1 MVRKNKENPSHVLSI
16 ILAGG
21 AGKRLFPL
29 TQDRSKPAVP
39 LGGKYRLIDVPI
51 SNCLNSGLKRIFV
64 LTQFNSASLNRHIVN
79 TYRFDPFAEGGIEVL
94 AAEQTM
100 TNPNWF
106 QGTADAVRQHL
117 HRFTGRD
124 NDYQLILSGDQL
136 YRMDYRKLLDTHW
149 KRGADVTICVIP
161 KSEAQASTFGLMKLA
176 SDGRVEQFREKPKGN
191 ALREMRT
198 DTSNLGLAPEEA
210 VKKPYLASM
219 GIYLFKSSVLTDLL
233 ADASM
238 IDFGYQVIPRA
249 IEKYDVYGYLFDD
262 YWEDLGTVEAF
273 YKANM
278 DLTGSDPHFDFHDM
292 SAPIYTRARFL
303 PSTRVEHCEIRE
315 SIIAEGSILRGA
327 RIVNSVVGIRSRI
340 GEGVELDRV
349 MMMGADFYEDEDEF
363 DYNRQ
368 MGIPDIGIGKGSLI
382 RKAIIDKN
390 AHIGDNARI
399 LNEERIQ
406 NLDGPGYYIRDGIV
420 IVPKNGVVQNG
431 TVIYPERGR
440 GV

>member
-1 MVRKNKENPSHVLSI
+1 MVRKSRENPSHVLSI

-51 SNCLNSGLKRIFV
+51 SNCLNSGLKKIFV

-79 TYRFDPFAEGGIEVL
+79 TYRFDPFAEGFIEVL

-117 HRFTGRD
+117 HRFTGRE

-136 YRMDYRKLLDTHW
+136 YRMDFHKVLESHW

-161 KSEAQASTFGLMKLA
+161 KSEAMASSFGLLKLA
-176 SDGRVEQFREKPKGN
+176 TDGRVEQFREKPKGA
-191 ALREMRT
+191 ALHEMQC
-198 DTSNLGLAPEEA
+198 DTESLGLTAEEA
-210 VKKPYLASM
+210 RKRPYVASM
-219 GIYLFKSSVLTDLL
+219 GIYLFKCNVLTDLL

-273 YKANM
+273 YKANI

-292 SAPIYTRARFL
+292 TAPIFTRPRFL
-303 PSTRVEHCEIRE
+303 PSTRVEQCEIRD

-327 RIVNSVVGIRSRI
+327 RILNSVVGIRSQVA
-340 GEGVELDRV
+340 EDVALERV
-349 MMMGADFYEDEDEF
+349 MMMGADFYENDDDFE
-363 DYNRQ
+363 YNHQ
-368 MGIPDIGIGKGSLI
+368 LGIPNVGIGRGSVI

-390 AHIGDNARI
+390 AHIGENVRVV
-399 LNEERIQ
+399 NEERIQ
-406 NLDGPGYYIRDGIV
+406 NFDGPGYYIRDGIV
-420 IVPKNGVVQNG
+420 IVPKNGVLQSG
-431 TVIYPERGR
+431 TLI
-440 GV
+440 

>member
-1 MVRKNKENPSHVLSI
+1 MVRKNKENPTHVLSI

-51 SNCLNSGLKRIFV
+51 SNCLNSGLKKIFV
-64 LTQFNSASLNRHIVN
+64 LTQFNSASLNRHITN
-79 TYRFDPFAEGGIEVL
+79 TYRFDPFAEGFIEVL

-100 TNPNWF
+100 ANPNWF

-117 HRFTGRD
+117 HRFTYRE

-136 YRMDYRKLLDTHW
+136 YRMDYHKLLESHW

-161 KSEAQASTFGLMKLA
+161 KSETAASSFGLLKLGV
-176 SDGRVEQFREKPKGN
+176 DGRVEQFREKPKGE
-191 ALREMRT
+191 ALHEMRT
-198 DTSNLGLAPEEA
+198 NTEALGLSPAEA
-210 VKKPYLASM
+210 AKRPYVASM
-219 GIYLFKSSVLTDLL
+219 GIYLFKRNALIDLL

-278 DLTGSDPHFDFHDM
+278 DLTGSDPHFDFFDM
-292 SAPIYTRARFL
+292 TAPIYTRPRFL
-303 PSTRVEHCEIRE
+303 PSSRVEHCEIRD
-315 SIIAEGSILRGA
+315 SIISEGCILRGA
-327 RIVNSVVGIRSRI
+327 RILNSVVGIRSQI
-340 GEGVELDRV
+340 GEDVALERV
-349 MMMGADFYEDEDEF
+349 MIMGADFYEDEDDL

-368 MGIPDIGIGKGSLI
+368 MGIPNIGIGRGSI
-382 RKAIIDKN
+382 IHKAIIDKN
-390 AHIGDNARI
+390 AHIGENVRL
-399 LNEERIQ
+399 LNEERIL
-406 NLDGPGYYIRDGIV
+406 NLDGPGYYIRDGII
-420 IVPKNGVVQNG
+420 IVPKNGIVQSG
-431 TVIYPERGR
+431 TV
-440 GV
+440 V

>member
-1 MVRKNKENPSHVLSI
+1 MVRKSRENPTHVLSV

-29 TQDRSKPAVP
+29 TKDRSKPAVP

-51 SNCLNSGLKRIFV
+51 SNCLNSGLKKIFV
-64 LTQFNSASLNRHIVN
+64 LTQFNSASLNRHISN
-79 TYRFDPFAEGGIEVL
+79 TYRFDPFAEGFIEVL

-100 TNPNWF
+100 TNANWF

-117 HRFTGRD
+117 HRFMGRE

-136 YRMDYRKLLDTHW
+136 YRMDYHKLLESHW
-149 KRGADVTICVIP
+149 RRGADVTICVIP
-161 KSEAQASTFGLMKLA
+161 KSEAIASSFGLMKLA
-176 SDGRVEQFREKPKGN
+176 ADGRVEQFREKPRGE

-198 DTSNLGLAPEEA
+198 DTSGLGLTREESE
-210 VKKPYLASM
+210 KRPYLASM
-219 GIYLFKSSVLTDLL
+219 GIYLFKSGVLDDLL

-249 IEKYDVYGYLFDD
+249 IEKFDVYGFLFDG

-273 YKANM
+273 YRANM

-303 PSTRVEHCEIRE
+303 PSSRIERCEIRD
-315 SIIAEGSILRGA
+315 SIIAEGSILRGS
-327 RIVNSVVGIRSRI
+327 RIFNSVVGIRSQI
-340 GEGVELDRV
+340 GENTELERV
-349 MMMGADFYEDEDEF
+349 MMMGADFYEDEEDFE
-363 DYNRQ
+363 YNRHT
-368 MGIPDIGIGKGSLI
+368 GIPDIGIGKGSVV

-390 AHIGDNARI
+390 AHIGENVRI
-399 LNEERIQ
+399 INEERVQ
-406 NLDGPGYYIRDGIV
+406 NFDGAGYHIRDGIV
-420 IVPKNGVVQNG
+420 IVPKNGVIPGG
-431 TVIYPERGR
+431 TVI
-440 GV
+440 

>member
-1 MVRKNKENPSHVLSI
+1 MVRKSKEDPTHVLSI

-64 LTQFNSASLNRHIVN
+64 LTQFNSASLNRHISN
-79 TYRFDPFAEGGIEVL
+79 TYRFDPFAEGFIEVL

-117 HRFTGRD
+117 HRFTGRE
-124 NDYQLILSGDQL
+124 NVYQLILSGDQL
-136 YRMDYRKLLDTHW
+136 YRMDYRKLLDSHW

-161 KSEAQASTFGLMKLA
+161 KNEAMASSFGLLKLS

-191 ALREMRT
+191 ALREMQT
-198 DTSNLGLAPEEA
+198 DTAALGLAAEDA
-210 VKKPYLASM
+210 QKRPYLASM
-219 GIYLFKSSVLTDLL
+219 GIYLFKSNVLTDLL

-238 IDFGYQVIPRA
+238 IDFGYQVIPSA
-249 IEKYDVYGYLFDD
+249 IEKCDVYGYLFDD

-278 DLTGSDPHFDFHDM
+278 DLTGSDPHFDFFDM
-292 SAPIYTRARFL
+292 TAPIYTRARFL
-303 PSTRVEHCEIRE
+303 PSTRVEHCDIRD
-315 SIIAEGSILRGA
+315 SIISEGSILRGA
-327 RIVNSVVGIRSRI
+327 RIFNSVVGIRSQI
-340 GEGVELDRV
+340 AEDVELERV
-349 MMMGADFYEDEDEF
+349 MIMGADFYEDEDDFE
-363 DYNRQ
+363 YNRQ
-368 MGIPDIGIGKGSLI
+368 LGIPNIGIGKGSII
-382 RKAIIDKN
+382 RNAIIDKN
-390 AHIGDNARI
+390 AHIGENVRI
-399 LNEERIQ
+399 VNEERVQ
-406 NLDGPGYYIRDGIV
+406 NFDGSGYYIRDGIV
-420 IVPKNGVVQNG
+420 IVPKSGILHGG
-431 TVIYPERGR
+431 TVI
-440 GV
+440 

>member
-1 MVRKNKENPSHVLSI
+1 MVRKNKEDPSHVLSV

-79 TYRFDPFAEGGIEVL
+79 TYRFDPFAEGSIEVL

-124 NDYQLILSGDQL
+124 NEYQLVLSGDQL
-136 YRMDYRKLLDTHW
+136 YRMDYRKLLDSHW

-161 KSEAQASTFGLMKLA
+161 KSEEQASSFGLMKLA
-176 SDGRVEQFREKPKGN
+176 SDGRIEQFREKPKGN

-198 DTSNLGLAPEEA
+198 DTATLGLTPEEA
-210 VKKPYLASM
+210 QKKPYLASM
-219 GIYLFKSSVLTDLL
+219 GIYLFKSTVLTDLL

-238 IDFGYQVIPRA
+238 IDFGYQVIPSA
-249 IEKYDVYGYLFDD
+249 IEKYDVYGYLFND

-292 SAPIYTRARFL
+292 TAPIYTHARFL
-303 PSTRVEHCEIRE
+303 PSTRVEQCEIRD

-327 RIVNSVVGIRSRI
+327 RILNSVVGIRSLV
-340 GEGVELDRV
+340 GEAVELDRV
-349 MMMGADFYEDEDEF
+349 MMMGADFYEDEEEF
-363 DYNRQ
+363 TYNRQ
-368 MGIPDIGIGKGSLI
+368 MGIPDIGIGKGSLV

-390 AHIGDNARI
+390 AHIGDNVRI

-420 IVPKNGVVQNG
+420 IVPKNGVVQSG
-431 TVIYPERGR
+431 TII
-440 GV
+440 

>member
-1 MVRKNKENPSHVLSI
+1 MVRKSKENPSHVLSI

-79 TYRFDPFAEGGIEVL
+79 TYRFDPFAEGFIEVL

-117 HRFTGRD
+117 HRFTGRE

-136 YRMDYRKLLDTHW
+136 YRMDYSKLLENHW
-149 KRGADVTICVIP
+149 RRGADVSICVIP
-161 KSEAQASTFGLMKLA
+161 KSEAMASSFGLMKLG
-176 SDGRVEQFREKPKGN
+176 SDGRVEQFREKPKGE
-191 ALREMRT
+191 ALREMQT
-198 DTSNLGLAPEEA
+198 DTAALGLSADEA
-210 VKKPYLASM
+210 KTRPYLASM
-219 GIYLFKSSVLTDLL
+219 GIYLFKSNVLTDLL

-292 SAPIYTRARFL
+292 TAPIYTHPRFL
-303 PSTRVEHCEIRE
+303 PSTRVEHCEIRD
-315 SIIAEGSILRGA
+315 SIIAEGSSLAGA
-327 RIVNSVVGIRSRI
+327 RIINCVVGIRSLVR
-340 GEGVELDRV
+340 ENVELDRV
-349 MMMGADFYEDEDEF
+349 MMMGADYYEDEEEF
-363 DYNRQ
+363 EYNRQ
-368 MGIPDIGIGKGSLI
+368 MGIPDIGIGRGSII

-390 AHIGDNARI
+390 AHIGENVRI
-399 LNEERIQ
+399 VNEERIQ
-406 NLDGPGYYIRDGIV
+406 NFDGPGYYIRDGIV
-420 IVPKNGVVQNG
+420 IVPKNGVVQSG
-431 TVIYPERGR
+431 TNI
-440 GV
+440 

>member
-1 MVRKNKENPSHVLSI
+1 MVRKDRQNPSHVLSI

-29 TQDRSKPAVP
+29 TKDRSKPAVP

-51 SNCLNSGLKRIFV
+51 SNCLNSGLKKIFV

-79 TYRFDPFAEGGIEVL
+79 SYRFDPFSEGFIEVL

-117 HRFTGRD
+117 HRFVGRE

-136 YRMDYRKLLDTHW
+136 YRMDFHRLLEGHW
-149 KRGADVTICVIP
+149 ERGADVTICVIP
-161 KSEAQASTFGLMKLA
+161 RSEAAASSFGLMKLA
-176 SDGRVEQFREKPKGN
+176 TDGRVEQFREKPKGD

-198 DTSNLGLAPEEA
+198 DTAAMGLSPEDA
-210 VKKPYLASM
+210 AKRPYLASM
-219 GIYLFKSSVLTDLL
+219 GIYLFKSSVLADLL

-249 IEKYDVYGYLFDD
+249 IEKLRVYGFLFDG

-273 YKANM
+273 YRANM
-278 DLTGSDPHFDFHDM
+278 DLTGSAPHFDFYDM
-292 SAPIYTRARFL
+292 TAPIYTRARFL
-303 PSTRVEHCEIRE
+303 PSSRIEQCHIKE
-315 SIIAEGSILRGA
+315 SIISEGSILRA
-327 RIVNSVVGIRSRI
+327 SHIINSVLGIRSQI
-340 GEGVELDRV
+340 GENAELDRV
-349 MMMGADFYEDEDEF
+349 MMMGADFYEDEEDF
-363 DYNRQ
+363 RYNHQ
-368 MGIPDIGIGKGSLI
+368 QSIPNIGIGKGSII

-390 AHIGDNARI
+390 AHIGENVRI

-406 NLDGPGYYIRDGIV
+406 SLDGPGYYIRDGIV
-420 IVPKNGVVQNG
+420 IVPKNGVLASG
-431 TVIYPERGR
+431 TTI
-440 GV
+440 

>member
-1 MVRKNKENPSHVLSI
+1 MVRKSKEDPTHVLSI

-64 LTQFNSASLNRHIVN
+64 LTQFNSASLNRHIAN
-79 TYRFDPFAEGGIEVL
+79 TYRFDPFAEGFIEVL

-117 HRFTGRD
+117 HRFTGRE

-136 YRMDYRKLLDTHW
+136 YRMDYRKLLDSHW

-161 KSEAQASTFGLMKLA
+161 KNESMASSFGLLKLG
-176 SDGRVEQFREKPKGN
+176 SDGRVEQFREKPRGN
-191 ALREMRT
+191 ALREMQT
-198 DTSNLGLAPEEA
+198 DTAALGLAPEES
-210 VKKPYLASM
+210 KKRPYLASM
-219 GIYLFKSSVLTDLL
+219 GIYLFKSNILTDLL

-238 IDFGYQVIPRA
+238 IDFGYQVIPSA
-249 IEKYDVYGYLFDD
+249 IEKCDVYGYLFDD

-292 SAPIYTRARFL
+292 TAPIYTRARFL
-303 PSTRVEHCEIRE
+303 PSTRVEHCDIRD
-315 SIIAEGSILRGA
+315 SIISEGSILRGA
-327 RIVNSVVGIRSRI
+327 RIFNSVVGIRSQI
-340 GEGVELDRV
+340 GENTELERV
-349 MMMGADFYEDEDEF
+349 MMMGADFYEDDEDFE
-363 DYNRQ
+363 YNRQ
-368 MGIPDIGIGKGSLI
+368 LGIPNIGIGKGSII
-382 RKAIIDKN
+382 RNAIIDKN
-390 AHIGDNARI
+390 AHIGENVRI
-399 LNEERIQ
+399 VNEERVQ
-406 NLDGPGYYIRDGIV
+406 NFDGAGYYIRDGIV
-420 IVPKNGVVQNG
+420 IVSKGGVLQTG
-431 TVIYPERGR
+431 TVI
-440 GV
+440 